1 MADVRAR
8 VGALLGDLA
17 RPSGVVVLVTHGDV
31 IASLIGTETVPNGST
46 HRVPLA
52 QWDTPTP
59 GAIGGAGL
67 CKGVR
72 TS

>member
-1 MADVRAR
+1 VT
-8 VGALLGDLA
+8 G
-17 RPSGVVVLVTHGDV
+17 PESGV
-31 IASLIGTETVPNGST
+31 IGTECVPNGST

-59 GAIGGAGL
+59 GAIGGAAL